1 MLSIAFSRI
10 CAEINQQHCATS
22 RVSVETDIPLVD
34 GQCRLIQQ
42 FLSIQQADRLLES
55 LIEQTPWHQPQITL
69 FGKKVHSPRLAAWYG
84 DPEATYVYSGLVN
97 TPLPWTAALT
107 EIKTRIEQHCSEKFN
122 SVLLNLYRDGNDAMG
137 WHADDETALG
147 PAPVIASLSLG
158 TSRRFLLKHKTKKGT
173 PSTIVNLEHGAL
185 LIMSGQTQRHW
196 KHSVSRTRRS
206 VSSRVN
212 LTFRYIY
219 SQ

>member
-1 MLSIAFSRI
+1 
-10 CAEINQQHCATS
+10 
-22 RVSVETDIPLVD
+22 
-34 GQCRLIQQ
+34 
-42 FLSIQQADRLLES
+42 
-55 LIEQTPWHQPQITL
+55 
-69 FGKKVHSPRLAAWYG
+69 
-84 DPEATYVYSGLVN
+84 
-97 TPLPWTAALT
+97 
-107 EIKTRIEQHCSEKFN
+107 
-122 SVLLNLYRDGNDAMG
+122 VLLNLYRDGNDAMG